1 MHLKK
6 GHLMKLLAAATALCL
21 LHGPALAGE
30 PTRKDA
36 IAMAER
42 GAALI
47 RTRGKS
53 EMIRRINARD
63 PAFVQGPLYVGLRD
77 LRTGTVLADPYHPSV
92 VGIDLL
98 DVPDSNGKKYRRE
111 IVGLAA
117 ARGKGWVDYQYKDP
131 ATGRIEPN
139 TTYILRV
146 GDVVLEACLHGPF

>member
-1 MHLKK
+1 
-6 GHLMKLLAAATALCL
+6 
-21 LHGPALAGE
+21 
-30 PTRKDA
+30 
-36 IAMAER
+36 
-42 GAALI
+42 
-47 RTRGKS
+47 
-53 EMIRRINARD
+53 MIRRINARD